1 MKCFQQ
7 TARIP
12 IVIEDQSNAAQ
23 DKADSDNTRI
33 DAEIH
38 GFDDGTDPFVA
49 AVRATR
55 MPMIITNPRLP
66 DNPSVFVNDAFCRMT
81 GYAREEVIG
90 TNCRFLQGKETDP
103 ETVARIRQAV
113 KAVESIA
120 IDIRN
125 HRKDGSAFW
134 NRLLLAPVRDA
145 TGKLAYFFSS
155 QMDVTLERERLTEL
169 EAEKAALLDELT
181 HRLQQQ
187 EQDAESLRQA
197 SAAEQHVKDELLVKA
212 AEFEALAEN
221 VRHLAWMADA
231 DGNVTWYNKRWY
243 SYTGTTLQSMQSLG
257 WREVHHPDH
266 VDRVLRDVGERWKE
280 GESWQDVYLLRSA
293 EGEYRP
299 FLTQAEP
306 IRDRSG
312 KLVRWFGTN
321 TDITPQKDA
330 EQQLRLLS
338 QTLAERVEEEVAT
351 RSKTEELLRQ
361 SQKMEAV
368 GQLTGGLAHDFNNL
382 LTGITGSLE
391 LLQTRVKQGRTAELD
406 RYVVAAMDAATRA
419 AALTHRLL
427 AFSRRQ
433 TLEPKATDIGQL
445 AIGMED
451 MIRRTIG
458 PSIDLDFISADET
471 WLTLIDPSQLENAL
485 LNLCINARDAMPDGG
500 RLSVETSNLRMG
512 TQAAA
517 MRDLPPGDYLS
528 LAVSDNGTGM
538 PPEVAARAFDP
549 FYTTKPLGQGTGLGL
564 SMIYGFTKQSGGQ
577 ARIHTA
583 QGLGTTVCLY
593 LPRHVGDTEAGQ
605 SALMVTETPELVI
618 GKTVLVVDDEATIRM
633 LAAEVLE
640 DLGYR
645 VMQSDS
651 GSNGLETLSIA
662 GHVDLLLTDVG
673 LPGGINGRQ
682 LADAARVARPDL
694 KVLFITGYAESAVL
708 SHGHLDPGMH
718 VLTKPFTMNALAN
731 RVSDLLT
738 S

>member
-1 MKCFQQ
+1 MLQEPLTVTENRASAAQEKAA
-7 TARIP
+7 TDEARI
-12 IVIEDQSNAAQ
+12 S
-23 DKADSDNTRI
+23 
-33 DAEIH
+33 AEIY
-38 GFDDGTDPFVA
+38 GSDDGTNPFLA

-66 DNPSVFVNDAFCRMT
+66 DNPTVFVNDAFCRMS
-81 GYAREEVIG
+81 GYAREEILG
-90 TNCRFLQGKETDP
+90 TNCRFLQGEETDP
-103 ETVARIRQAV
+103 ETVAMIRQAV
-113 KAVESIA
+113 QAAESIK

-145 TGKLAYFFSS
+145 TGQVAYFFAS
-155 QMDVTLERERLTEL
+155 QVDVTLERERLTGL
-169 EAEKAALLDELT
+169 ETHNAALLAELT
-181 HRLQQQ
+181 DRLRQQ
-187 EQDAESLRQA
+187 EEDGATLRQA
-197 SAAEQHVKDELLVKA
+197 IAAEQQVKDELQVKA

-221 VRHLAWMADA
+221 VRHLAWIADA
-231 DGNVTWYNKRWY
+231 DGNITWYNKRWY
-243 SYTGTTLQSMQSLG
+243 FYTGTTLQSMQGWG
-257 WREVHHPDH
+257 WRDVHHPDH
-266 VDRVLRDVGERWKE
+266 VDRVLRDVGERWKR
-280 GESWQDVYLLRSA
+280 GESWHDIYLLRSA

-312 KLVRWFGTN
+312 RLVRWFGTN
-321 TDITPQKDA
+321 TDITPQQDA
-330 EQQLRLLS
+330 EQQLRLLN
-338 QTLAERVEEEVAT
+338 QTLAERVEEEVE
-351 RSKTEELLRQ
+351 RRFKTEELLRQ
-361 SQKMEAV
+361 AQKMEAV

-391 LLQTRVKQGRTAELD
+391 LLQARVQQGRTAELG

-433 TLEPKATDIGQL
+433 TLEPKATDISQL

-451 MIRRTIG
+451 MIRRTVG
-458 PSIDLDFISADET
+458 PSIQLDFLSAGEA
-471 WLTLIDPSQLENAL
+471 WLTLIDPSQLENSL

-500 RLSVETSNLRMG
+500 RLTVETRSLRLDA
-512 TQAAA
+512 QAAA
-517 MRDLPPGDYLS
+517 MRDLLAGEFLT
-528 LAVSDNGTGM
+528 LAVTDNGTGM
-538 PPEVAARAFDP
+538 SPEVAARAFDP

-564 SMIYGFTKQSGGQ
+564 SMIYGFVKQSGGQ
-577 ARIHTA
+577 ARIHSV
-583 QGLGTTVCLY
+583 QDHGTTVCLY
-593 LPRHVGDTEAGQ
+593 LPRHVGDIEASQ
-605 SALMVTETPELVI
+605 SALLVTKVPESVT
-618 GKTVLVVDDEATIRM
+618 GRTVLLVDDEATIRM
-633 LAAEVLE
+633 LAADVLE

-645 VMQSDS
+645 VLQSDS
-651 GSNGLETLSIA
+651 GSGGLEVLSTA

-673 LPGGINGRQ
+673 LPGGVNGRQ

-708 SHGHLDPGMH
+708 NHRHLDPGMH
-718 VLTKPFTMNALAN
+718 VLTKPFTMNTLAN

>member
-1 MKCFQQ
+1 M
-7 TARIP
+7 TEDRASRARKK
-12 IVIEDQSNAAQ
+12 AA
-23 DKADSDNTRI
+23 SDELRI
-33 DAEIH
+33 SAEIY
-38 GFDDGTDPFVA
+38 GYDDGTNPFLA

-55 MPMIITNPRLP
+55 MPMIITNPRLL
-66 DNPSVFVNDAFCRMT
+66 DNPTVFVNDAFCRMS
-81 GYAREEVIG
+81 GYAREEVLG
-90 TNCRFLQGKETDP
+90 TNCRFLQGGETDP
-103 ETVARIRQAV
+103 KTVAMIRQAV
-113 KAVESIA
+113 QAAEPIK

-134 NRLLLAPVRDA
+134 NRLLLAPVWDA
-145 TGKLAYFFSS
+145 TGQVAYFFAS
-155 QMDVTLERERLTEL
+155 QVDVTLERERLTGL
-169 EAEKAALLDELT
+169 ETHNAALLAELT
-181 HRLQQQ
+181 DRLWQQ
-187 EQDAESLRQA
+187 EEDAASLRKA
-197 SAAEQHVKDELLVKA
+197 VIAEQQVKDELLVKA

-221 VRHLAWMADA
+221 VRHLAWIADA
-231 DGNVTWYNKRWY
+231 YGNITWYNRRWY
-243 SYTGTTLQSMQSLG
+243 SYTGTTLESMQGWG
-257 WREVHHPDH
+257 WRKTHHPDH
-266 VDRVLRDVGERWKE
+266 VERVLRDVGERWKR
-280 GESWQDVYLLRSA
+280 GESWQDIYLLRSA

-312 KLVRWFGTN
+312 RLVRWFGTN
-321 TDITPQKDA
+321 TDITPQQDA
-330 EQQLRLLS
+330 EQQLRLLN
-338 QTLAERVEEEVAT
+338 QTLAERVEEEVAK

-361 SQKMEAV
+361 AQKMEAV

-382 LTGITGSLE
+382 LTGITGSLK
-391 LLQTRVKQGRTAELD
+391 LLQTRVQQGRTAEFG

-433 TLEPKATDIGQL
+433 TLESKATDIDQL

-451 MIRRTIG
+451 LIRRTIG
-458 PSIDLDFISADET
+458 PSIELVFLSAAET
-471 WLTLIDPSQLENAL
+471 WLTLIDPSQLENSL

-500 RLSVETSNLRMG
+500 RLTVETRNLRLDA
-512 TQAAA
+512 QAAA
-517 MRDLPPGDYLS
+517 MRELPPGEYLS
-528 LAVSDNGTGM
+528 IAVTDTGAGM

-583 QGLGTTVCLY
+583 PGHGTTVSLY
-593 LPRHVGDTEAGQ
+593 LPRHVGG
-605 SALMVTETPELVI
+605 TETDQFLPPVMEAPEPVI
-618 GKTVLVVDDEATIRM
+618 GRTVLIVDDEATIRI

-645 VMQSDS
+645 VLQSDS
-651 GSNGLETLSIA
+651 GSGGLEALGMA

-694 KVLFITGYAESAVL
+694 KVLFITGYAENAVL
-708 SHGHLDPGMH
+708 NHKHLAHGMH
-718 VLTKPFTMNALAN
+718 VLTKPFTMNALAS
-731 RVSDLLT
+731 RVSDLLV

>member
-1 MKCFQQ
+1 M
-7 TARIP
+7 RISAK
-12 IVIEDQSNAAQ
+12 ILGS
-23 DKADSDNTRI
+23 
-33 DAEIH
+33 
-38 GFDDGTDPFVA
+38 DDGTNPFLA

-66 DNPSVFVNDAFCRMT
+66 DNPTVFVNDAFCRMS
-81 GYAREEVIG
+81 GYAREEILG
-90 TNCRFLQGKETDP
+90 TNCRFLQGKETNP
-103 ETVARIRQAV
+103 ETVAMIRQAV
-113 KAVESIA
+113 WAAESIK

-145 TGKLAYFFSS
+145 TGQLAYFFAS
-155 QMDVTLERERLTEL
+155 QVDVTLERERLTGL
-169 EAEKAALLDELT
+169 ETHNAALLVELT
-181 HRLQQQ
+181 DRLRQQ
-187 EQDAESLRQA
+187 EEDAATLRQA
-197 SAAEQHVKDELLVKA
+197 IAAEQQVKDELLVKA

-231 DGNVTWYNKRWY
+231 DGHIHWYNRRWY
-243 SYTGTTLQSMQSLG
+243 SYTGTTLESMQGWG

-266 VDRVLRDVGERWKE
+266 VDRVLRDVGERWKK
-280 GESWQDVYLLRSA
+280 GESWHDIFLLRSA

-299 FLTQAEP
+299 FLTHAEP
-306 IRDRSG
+306 IFDRTG

-321 TDITPQKDA
+321 TDITPQQDA
-330 EQQLRLLS
+330 EQQLRLLN
-338 QTLAERVEEEVAT
+338 QTLAERVEEEVAK

-361 SQKMEAV
+361 AQKMEAV

-391 LLQTRVKQGRTAELD
+391 LLQTRVQQGRTAELG
-406 RYVVAAMDAATRA
+406 RYVVAAVDAATRA

-433 TLEPKATDIGQL
+433 TLEPKATDIDQL

-451 MIRRTIG
+451 LIRRTIG
-458 PSIDLDFISADET
+458 PSIELDFVSAGET
-471 WLTLIDPSQLENAL
+471 WLTLIDPSQLENSL

-500 RLSVETSNLRMG
+500 RLIVETRNLQLNA
-512 TQAAA
+512 QAAA
-517 MRDLPPGDYLS
+517 MRDLPPGQYLS
-528 LAVSDNGTGM
+528 LSVTDNGGGM

-583 QGLGTTVCLY
+583 EGHGTTVCLY
-593 LPRHVGDTEAGQ
+593 LPRHVSNTEASQ
-605 SALMVTETPELVI
+605 SALTVPEVLEPVI
-618 GKTVLVVDDEATIRM
+618 GRTVLLVDDEATIRM

-645 VMQSDS
+645 VLQSDS
-651 GSNGLETLSIA
+651 GSAGLEALEQA

-718 VLTKPFTMNALAN
+718 VLTKPFTMNALAS